1 MKSPVLLDISRLIW
15 GARRVG
21 PTGIDR
27 IELAYAQHL
36 MADDATRPAYLV
48 LHLSGLLFAVSA
60 RGGRRFIQDLAA
72 RWGGL
77 APAQRHKR
85 LAAAFGTYLRLF
97 TSLWLPGP
105 WIRRQLKGHSAPPI
119 FVVVSH
125 HHVGHAYT
133 IRRLRRVFQTKT
145 VCFIHDLIP
154 IDYPEYCRRL
164 SEARHHRAIDNA
176 GRLFDGAIVNS
187 ETTAQS
193 LRAYLATIDDKTHSQ
208 LRIRVAMPG
217 VRAFPASDAPV
228 EVPDRPYFVM
238 LATIEPK
245 KNHMLLLNLWARLA
259 TTMAQPP
266 QLMLI
271 GARGWGNDRVLDM
284 LKRSPRLR
292 GLVFHHQ
299 RMADSD
305 IGSVLNGARAL
316 LAPSW
321 VEGFGLPLAEALA
334 SGTPAICSDIA
345 AFREVGRG
353 VPEFVDPLDLFGW
366 MDAVLEYSRP
376 GSTRREAQMARLV
389 QWRAPGWVEHFEVV
403 DRLLDDLG
411 TNQDAG

>member
-1 MKSPVLLDISRLIW
+1 LKSPVLLDISRLIW

-36 MADDATRPAYLV
+36 MRAGATRPAYLV
-48 LHLSGLLFAVSA
+48 AHVSGLLFAVSA
-60 RGGRRFIQDLAA
+60 RGGRRFLQDLAT
-72 RWGGL
+72 RWGGS
-77 APAQRHKR
+77 APTRRSER

-105 WIRRQLKGHSAPPI
+105 WLRRQLKKHEAPPI

-133 IRRLRRVFQTKT
+133 IRRIRRLFGART
-145 VCFIHDLIP
+145 VCFVHDLIP
-154 IDYPEYCRRL
+154 IDYPEYCRLR
-164 SEARHHRAIDNA
+164 SEQRHQRAIANA
-176 GRLFDGAIVNS
+176 GQMFEAAIVNS

-193 LRAYLATIDDKTHSQ
+193 LRAYLATIDNKTPSQ
-208 LRIRVAMPG
+208 LKIRVAMPG
-217 VRAFPASDAPV
+217 VRAFPVADTPV
-228 EVPDRPYFVM
+228 DVPDRPYFVM

-245 KNHMLLLNLWARLA
+245 KNHMLLLNLWGRLA
-259 TTMAQPP
+259 TSMAQPP
-266 QLMLI
+266 QLLVI
-271 GARGWGNDRVLDM
+271 GARGWGNDQVVDTLQ
-284 LKRSPRLR
+284 RSRRLR
-292 GLVFHHQ
+292 GLVFWRK
-299 RMADSD
+299 RMADAD
-305 IGSVLNGARAL
+305 IGAALKGARAL

-321 VEGFGLPLAEALA
+321 VEGFGLPLAEGLA
-334 SGTPAICSDIA
+334 SGVPAICSDIP

-353 VPEFVDPLDLFGW
+353 VPDYVDPLDPLGW

-376 GSTRREAQMARLV
+376 DSSRRATQMQRLAE
-389 QWRAPGWVEHFEVV
+389 WPLPSWKDHFEVV

-411 TNQDAG
+411 ID